1 VIPQR
6 NLSLLSNRLAQKGGR
21 RVPETILERDYCL
34 SWFLIG
40 LSHSPLKDILLFKG
54 GTCIKKCYFSD
65 YRFSEDLD
73 FTLTEECTFKNIQK
87 NLDIAFKHIYL
98 SSGIKLNFHH
108 YDRHTHENTY
118 TFFLGYEGPLP
129 GVSGKEVKVDITI
142 REKIVYPAEEK
153 IILRGYEEYEDLPE
167 DVAIRTYSINEIAV
181 EKVVALLDRAR
192 NEPRDLYD
200 IWYLISNQHVDIAEL
215 IEAVEEKLEFRGK
228 KLTDVREEF
237 LRKETRFKKLWK
249 MRLSSQMASIP
260 EFGQVYRAVQREF
273 RQAGLFKQRKI

>member
-1 VIPQR
+1 MIPQR
-6 NLSLLSNRLAQKGGR
+6 NLSLLSNRIGRKGDR
-21 RVPETILERDYCL
+21 RIPEAVLERDYCL

-40 LSHSPLKDILLFKG
+40 LSYSPLKDILLFKG
-54 GTCIKKCYFSD
+54 GTCIKKCYFPD

-73 FTLTEECTFKNIQK
+73 FTLAEQCTFKNIQK

-98 SSGIKLNFHH
+98 SAGIKLNYHH
-108 YDRHTHENTY
+108 YDRHTHKNTY
-118 TFFLGYEGPLP
+118 TFFLEYEGPLP

-142 REKIVYPAEEK
+142 RERIVYPIEEK
-153 IILRGYEEYEDLPE
+153 IILRGYKEYEDLPE
-167 DVAIRTYSINEIAV
+167 DAVIHTYSINEIAV

-200 IWYLISNQHVDIAEL
+200 IWYLTSNQYVDITEL

-237 LRKETRFKKLWK
+237 LRKETRFKKTLENTSF
-249 MRLSSQMASIP
+249 LSDGIHS
-260 EFGQVYRAVQREF
+260 
-273 RQAGLFKQRKI
+273 